1 VGRLLVVIFGL
12 MGTGKTTLARELAA
26 ARGWPVLHSDVV
38 RKELA
43 GLPPTAPVREEFG
56 QGIYA
61 PDFSARTYAEMR
73 RRAREHLQA
82 GASGV
87 IVDASFKSARERHLV
102 QELAREQGAR
112 AVFVLCECPREVVR
126 ERLLRRAAEAASIS
140 DGRLEILELQEQ
152 DFEPV
157 TGAEEPLV
165 RVDTGGE
172 VAGALAQVEEFL
184 RQQGASWEGRE
195 A

>member
-56 QGIYA
+56 RGIY
-61 PDFSARTYAEMR
+61 DESFSARTYAELR
-73 RRAREHLQA
+73 RRAAEYLKA
-82 GASGV
+82 GAAGV
-87 IVDASFKSARERHLV
+87 IVDASFKSARERRLV

-112 AVFVLCECPREVVR
+112 AVFVLCECPRETVR
-126 ERLLRRAAEAASIS
+126 ERLTRRAAAASIS

-157 TGAEEPLV
+157 TAAEEPLL

-184 RQQGASWEGRE
+184 RQQGASAEGRE

>member
-1 VGRLLVVIFGL
+1 MGRLVVVIFGL

-26 ARGWPVLHSDVV
+26 ALGWPALHSDAV

-43 GLPPTAPVREEFG
+43 GIPPTAPVREEFG

-61 PDFSARTYAEMR
+61 PDFSVRTYAEMR
-73 RRAREHLQA
+73 RRTKAYLEA
-82 GASGV
+82 GAPGV
-87 IVDASFKSARERHLV
+87 ILDASFKSAHERRLV
-102 QELAREQGAR
+102 QELARELGAR
-112 AVFVLCECPREVVR
+112 AVFVLCECPRETVR
-126 ERLLRRAAEAASIS
+126 ERLSRRTAGTSIS

-157 TGAEEPLV
+157 TPAEGPLL
-165 RVDTGGE
+165 RLDTGQE
-172 VAGALAQVEEFL
+172 VAGAVAQVEEFL
-184 RQQGASWEGRE
+184 RRQGDMREGRG